1 MMLRI
6 VDTVVKIIFVVILS
20 LNLISCSTE
29 SNTTEHGNTVRV
41 QSGNGKDELLQWFS
55 KNMKYS
61 SFKGFMEKREEQ
73 INGCIEKKIVCKW
86 IMGSGITNSQKGYII
101 SFKDNEFT
109 IDEFP
114 AGSESE
120 YGITDKD
127 IYFKTR

>member
-1 MMLRI
+1 MRFLCICPER
-6 VDTVVKIIFVVILS
+6 TV
-20 LNLISCSTE
+20 
-29 SNTTEHGNTVRV
+29 
-41 QSGNGKDELLQWFS
+41 
-55 KNMKYS
+55 
-61 SFKGFMEKREEQ
+61 
-73 INGCIEKKIVCKW
+73 
-86 IMGSGITNSQKGYII
+86 TNSQKGYII